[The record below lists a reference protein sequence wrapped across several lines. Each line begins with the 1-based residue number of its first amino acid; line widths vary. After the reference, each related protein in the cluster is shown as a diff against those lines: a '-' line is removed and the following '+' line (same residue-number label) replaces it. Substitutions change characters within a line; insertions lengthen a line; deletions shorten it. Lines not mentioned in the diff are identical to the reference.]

1 MEMTGKSKT
10 YLVLAVIAAV
20 ALVVIL
26 KNPQPAADPQEQASA
41 PVEAVTSAAEE
52 APVSGDAAP
61 PEAAA
66 ESPADGGETEAT
78 ESLPVFVEVG
88 AHECVPCK
96 MMQPVLDELRSE
108 YAGRLRIEF
117 ADVWK
122 DQSLGVKYNV
132 RSIPTQV
139 IYDASGEEVFR
150 HVGYWPKEEIDAKL
164 KELGIAQ

>member
-1 MEMTGKSKT
+1 MTGKSKT
-10 YLVLAVIAAV
+10 YLVLAVIAAI

-26 KNPQPAADPQEQASA
+26 KNPQPVGDSQDQASA
-41 PVEAVTSAAEE
+41 RVEAAAPAPEE
-52 APVSGDAAP
+52 APAPSDAAA
-61 PEAAA
+61 PEAAT
-66 ESPADGGETEAT
+66 ESPTGGEASEAT

-96 MMQPVLDELRSE
+96 MMQPVLDELRRDYE
-108 YAGRLRIEF
+108 GRLTIEF
-117 ADVWK
+117 ADVWE